1 MRGWFVCRLYEAF
14 YLLFFGYFI
23 LKKDRMGEIEFGM
36 VKVDFLSEGMLANA
50 AYDIL
55 KNGVQIGASAI
66 KERLQKWL
74 VDDKAAKLIADSM
87 QKLALT
93 DEMSEKAIEKKI
105 CSSAELLELIKHIK
119 QSSTATI
126 NQIHNGIGDN
136 VAGNKSVNASAT
148 NS

>member
-1 MRGWFVCRLYEAF
+1 M
-14 YLLFFGYFI
+14 
-23 LKKDRMGEIEFGM
+23 
-36 VKVDFLSEGMLANA
+36 DFLSEGILANA

-55 KNGVQIGASAI
+55 KNGVQIGERAI

-105 CSSAELLELIKHIK
+105 CSSAELLELIKQIK
-119 QSSTATI
+119 PSSTTTI
-126 NQIHNGIGDN
+126 NQIHNSIGDN
-136 VAGNKSVNASAT
+136 VTGNKTVNASAT